1 MKPKLPNFTK
11 PILHQSRCT
20 LACLMRYWPLRN
32 SRKNTEIAARYTFF
46 TFNSKC
52 FVPIFIIWKLT
63 DFCLLQDILC
73 CDCDKKGKAPFHW
86 LYHKCKSCGS
96 YNTKVIKVDTDSH
109 CSTSNQWAHLGL
121 SRFLFDLHTL
131 HWKYPFNPRI
141 DGCTTLIPKQKKLFI
156 IRQNDRWTLMLLM
169 DFKCTSM

>member
-11 PILHQSRCT
+11 LILHQSRCT

-32 SRKNTEIAARYTFF
+32 CRKNTEIAVRYTFF
-46 TFNSKC
+46 TFNSEC
-52 FVPIFIIWKLT
+52 FVPIFIVWKLT

-121 SRFLFDLHTL
+121 SRFFIWLT
-131 HWKYPFNPRI
+131 Y
-141 DGCTTLIPKQKKLFI
+141 TTLEVSLQSTHRQLHHSYPKTEKVVHHLTKWLVNLDASYGF
-156 IRQNDRWTLMLLM
+156 
-169 DFKCTSM
+169 